1 MAKIGPPPENA
12 GNQPSTLYSVGL
24 SPVKT
29 IFEAI
34 VHRNEKSAQISRVSD
49 FLRCWHEADG
59 FF

>member
-29 IFEAI
+29 LFEAI
-34 VHRNEKSAQISRVSD
+34 ETVKE
-49 FLRCWHEADG
+49 EAPSS
-59 FF
+59 FSSIRLLTMLA